1 MRCGSPFF
9 LLLKLAFFL
18 FNHDAFIVLLLPITL
33 DLTLS
38 PTVRVPPAILTL
50 NSPLALLLLKLRLLK
65 TLTLQKL
72 LIAAT
77 SRVSSLKVVL
87 LHILDE
93 EIAHSFAIQV
103 NILTLL
109 KHFIKLGK

>member
-1 MRCGSPFF
+1 MRCCSPFF

-18 FNHDAFIVLLLPITL
+18 FNRDEFIVLLPITL

-38 PTVRVPPAILTL
+38 LTGGMPAILTL
-50 NSPLALLLLKLRLLK
+50 DSPLTLLLLKLRLLK

-87 LHILDE
+87 LHVLDE
-93 EIAHSFAIQV
+93 EIAHSLAIQV
-103 NILTLL
+103 NVLALL
-109 KHFIKLGK
+109 KHFIKLG

>member
-1 MRCGSPFF
+1 VRCGSPFF

-38 PTVRVPPAILTL
+38 PTVGVPAILTL
-50 NSPLALLLLKLRLLK
+50 NSPLTLLLLKLRLLK

-87 LHILDE
+87 LHVLDE

-103 NILTLL
+103 NVLTLL
-109 KHFIKLGK
+109 QHFIKLG

>member
-38 PTVRVPPAILTL
+38 PTVRVPAILTL
-50 NSPLALLLLKLRLLK
+50 NSPLTLLLLKLRLLK